1 MQNVNKMNRLINI
14 SNNAINNVPTEFKRY
29 LAKEIDW
36 EQRMI
41 AISGA
46 RGSGKT
52 ILMLQQMKKITSQG
66 KNALYVSLDDIYF
79 TENKL
84 IYFAEEFSRNGGE
97 YLFLDEVH
105 KYSNWSQELKNIYD
119 SIFDLKIVFTS
130 SSALEIYRGSH
141 DLSRRALVYYLAGL
155 SVREY
160 ILFKYKKDFPILNL
174 NDILEN
180 NIEKTASIVSNIKI
194 FPIFKEYLK
203 GGYYPFFDE
212 LKSNYLKQLSTTI
225 NLVIESD
232 LPAIHKIDFNSILK
246 LKRLVAIISR
256 IAPYT
261 PNIEKLAKQIETT
274 RPTLLK
280 YLYYLDK
287 AQIIRILGKDSFG
300 INYLN
305 KPDKLYLSNPNLA
318 YAFGEDAVNI
328 GNLRETF
335 FLNQVSVKHSV
346 TYPKQGDFLI
356 DNRYLFEVGGK
367 SKTQKQIAGIE
378 NAYIVS
384 DSIEYGFYN
393 KLPLWIFGF
402 LY

>member
-1 MQNVNKMNRLINI
+1 MNRLIRI
-14 SNNAINNVPTEFKRY
+14 SNNAINNVPTEFERY
-29 LAKEIDW
+29 LVNEIDW

-41 AISGA
+41 AVSGA

-52 ILMLQQMKKITSQG
+52 ILLLQQMKKVTAEG
-66 KNALYVSLDDIYF
+66 KKALYVSLDDVYF

-84 IYFAEEFSRNGGE
+84 IYFAEEFSQNGGE

-119 SIFDLKIVFTS
+119 SVFDLKIIFSS
-130 SSALEIYRGSH
+130 SSALEIHRGSH
-141 DLSRRALVYYLAGL
+141 DLSRRALIYNLAGL
-155 SVREY
+155 SFREY
-160 ILFKYKKDFPILNL
+160 ISFKHKIVFPILNL

-180 NIEKTASIVSNIKI
+180 NANLTSSIVSNIKI
-194 FPIFKEYLK
+194 IPIFKDYVKE
-203 GGYYPFFDE
+203 GYYPFFNE

-232 LPAIHKIDFNSILK
+232 LPAIHKIDFSSILK

-261 PNIEKLAKQIETT
+261 PNIEKLASQIETT

-287 AQIIRILGKDSFG
+287 AQIIKILGRDSIG

-305 KPDKLYLSNPNLA
+305 KPDKVYLSNPNLA
-318 YAFGEDAVNI
+318 YTFGEDSVDI

-335 FLNQVSVKHSV
+335 FLNQLSVKHSV

-356 DNRYLFEVGGK
+356 DNKYLFEVGGK
-367 SKTQKQIAGIE
+367 SKTQKQIAGIKDS
-378 NAYIVS
+378 YIVS
-384 DSIEYGFYN
+384 DDTEYGYMN
-393 KLPLWIFGF
+393 KLPLWLFGF

>member
-1 MQNVNKMNRLINI
+1 MNRLIRI
-14 SNNAINNVPTEFKRY
+14 SNNAINNVPTEFERY
-29 LAKEIDW
+29 LVNEIDW

-41 AISGA
+41 AVSGA

-52 ILMLQQMKKITSQG
+52 ILLLQQMKKITAEG
-66 KNALYVSLDDIYF
+66 KKALYVSLDDVYF

-84 IYFAEEFSRNGGE
+84 IYFAEEFSQNGGE

-119 SIFDLKIVFTS
+119 SVFDLKIVFTS
-130 SSALEIYRGSH
+130 SSALEIHRGSH
-141 DLSRRALVYYLAGL
+141 DLSRRALIYNLAGL
-155 SVREY
+155 SFREY
-160 ILFKYKKDFPILNL
+160 ISFKHKIDFPILNL

-180 NIEKTASIVSNIKI
+180 NANITSSIVSNIKI
-194 FPIFKEYLK
+194 IPIFRDYVKE
-203 GGYYPFFDE
+203 GYYPFFNE

-225 NLVIESD
+225 NLVIEGD

-261 PNIEKLAKQIETT
+261 PNIEKLASQIETT

-287 AQIIRILGKDSFG
+287 AQIIKILGRDSIG

-305 KPDKLYLSNPNLA
+305 KPDKIYLSNPNLA
-318 YAFGEDAVNI
+318 YTFGEDSVDI

-346 TYPKQGDFLI
+346 TYPKKGDFFV
-356 DNRYLFEVGGK
+356 DNKYLFEVGGK
-367 SKTQKQIAGIE
+367 SKTQKQIAGIK
-378 NAYIVS
+378 NSFIAA
-384 DSIEYGFYN
+384 DDIEYGFRN
-393 KLPLWIFGF
+393 KIPLWLFGF
-402 LY
+402 MY

>member
-1 MQNVNKMNRLINI
+1 MNRLIRI
-14 SNNAINNVPTEFKRY
+14 SNNAINNVPTEFERY
-29 LAKEIDW
+29 LVNEIDW

-52 ILMLQQMKKITSQG
+52 ILLLQQMKKITAEG
-66 KNALYVSLDDIYF
+66 KKALYVSLDDVYF

-84 IYFAEEFSRNGGE
+84 IYFAEEFSQNGGE

-119 SIFDLKIVFTS
+119 SVFDLKIVFTS
-130 SSALEIYRGSH
+130 SSALEIHRGSH
-141 DLSRRALVYYLAGL
+141 DLSRRALVYDLAGL
-155 SVREY
+155 SFREY
-160 ILFKYKKDFPILNL
+160 ISFKHKIDFPIINL
-174 NDILEN
+174 DEILKNDANTIS
-180 NIEKTASIVSNIKI
+180 SIVSNIKI
-194 FPIFKEYLK
+194 IPTFKDYIKE
-203 GGYYPFFDE
+203 GYYPFFNE

-261 PNIEKLAKQIETT
+261 PNIEKLASQIGTT

-287 AQIIRILGKDSFG
+287 AQIIRILGRDSMG

-305 KPDKLYLSNPNLA
+305 KPDKVYLSNPNLA
-318 YAFGEDAVNI
+318 YTFGEDSVDI

-335 FLNQVSVKHSV
+335 FLNQLSVKHSV
-346 TYPKQGDFLI
+346 SYPKQGDFLV
-356 DNRYLFEVGGK
+356 DNKYLFEVGGK
-367 SKTQKQIAGIE
+367 SKTQKQIAGIKDS
-378 NAYIVS
+378 YIVS
-384 DSIEYGFYN
+384 DDIEYGSFN
-393 KLPLWIFGF
+393 KLPLWLFGF

>member
-1 MQNVNKMNRLINI
+1 MNRLINI
-14 SNNAINNVPTEFKRY
+14 SNRAINNVPTEFERY
-29 LAKEIDW
+29 LANEIDW
-36 EQRMI
+36 EQKMI

-52 ILMLQQMKKITSQG
+52 ILLLQQMKKVTVKG
-66 KNALYVSLDDIYF
+66 KNALYVSLDDVYF

-84 IYFAEEFSRNGGE
+84 IYFAEAFSRNGGE

-119 SIFDLKIVFTS
+119 SVFDLKIVFTS
-130 SSALEIYRGSH
+130 SSALEIHRGSH
-141 DLSRRALVYYLAGL
+141 DLSRRALVYNLAGL
-155 SVREY
+155 SIREY
-160 ILFKYKKDFPILNL
+160 ISFKYKIDFPVLSL

-180 NIEKTASIVSNIKI
+180 SAETISSIVSNIKI
-194 FPIFKEYLK
+194 IPIFKEYVK
-203 GGYYPFFDE
+203 EGYYPFFNE

-261 PNIEKLAKQIETT
+261 PNIEKLASQIETT

-305 KPDKLYLSNPNLA
+305 KPNKVYLSNSNLA
-318 YAFGEDAVNI
+318 YTFGEDLVDI

-335 FLNQVSVKHSV
+335 FLNQLSVKHSV
-346 TYPKQGDFLI
+346 TYPKKGDFFV
-356 DNRYLFEVGGK
+356 DNKYLFEVGGK

-378 NAYIVS
+378 NSYIVS
-384 DSIEYGFYN
+384 DDIEYGSSN
-393 KLPLWIFGF
+393 KLPLWVFGF

>member
-1 MQNVNKMNRLINI
+1 MNRLIRI
-14 SNNAINNVPTEFKRY
+14 SNNAINNVPTEFERY
-29 LAKEIDW
+29 LVNEIDW

-41 AISGA
+41 AVSGA

-52 ILMLQQMKKITSQG
+52 ILLLQQMKKVTAEG
-66 KNALYVSLDDIYF
+66 KKTLYVSLDDVYF

-84 IYFAEEFSRNGGE
+84 IYFAEEFSQNGGE

-119 SIFDLKIVFTS
+119 SVFDLKIIFTS
-130 SSALEIYRGSH
+130 SSALEIHRGSH
-141 DLSRRALVYYLAGL
+141 DLSRRALIYNLAGL
-155 SVREY
+155 SFREY
-160 ILFKYKKDFPILNL
+160 ISFKHKIVFPILNL

-180 NIEKTASIVSNIKI
+180 NANLTSSIVSNIKI
-194 FPIFKEYLK
+194 IPIFKDYVKE
-203 GGYYPFFDE
+203 GYYPFFNE

-232 LPAIHKIDFNSILK
+232 LPAIHKIDFSSILK

-261 PNIEKLAKQIETT
+261 PNIEKLASQIETT

-287 AQIIRILGKDSFG
+287 AQIIKILGRDSIG

-305 KPDKLYLSNPNLA
+305 KPDKVYLSNPNLA
-318 YAFGEDAVNI
+318 YTFGEDSVDI

-335 FLNQVSVKHSV
+335 FLNQLSVKHSV

-356 DNRYLFEVGGK
+356 DNKYLFEVGGK
-367 SKTQKQIAGIE
+367 SKTQKQIAGIKDS
-378 NAYIVS
+378 YIVS
-384 DSIEYGFYN
+384 DDIEYGYMN
-393 KLPLWIFGF
+393 KLPLWFFGF

>member
-1 MQNVNKMNRLINI
+1 MNRLIRI
-14 SNNAINNVPTEFKRY
+14 SNNAINNVPTEFERY
-29 LAKEIDW
+29 LVNEIDW

-52 ILMLQQMKKITSQG
+52 ILLLQQMKKITAEG
-66 KNALYVSLDDIYF
+66 KKALYVSLDDVYF

-84 IYFAEEFSRNGGE
+84 IYFAEEFSQNGGE

-130 SSALEIYRGSH
+130 SSALEIHRGSH
-141 DLSRRALVYYLAGL
+141 DLSRRALVYNLAGL
-155 SVREY
+155 SFREF
-160 ILFKYKKDFPILNL
+160 ISFKHKIDFPIINL

-180 NIEKTASIVSNIKI
+180 DANTTSSIVSKIKVI
-194 FPIFKEYLK
+194 PTFKDYIKE
-203 GGYYPFFDE
+203 GYYPFFNE
-212 LKSNYLKQLSTTI
+212 LKSNYLKQLSSTI

-232 LPAIHKIDFNSILK
+232 LPAIHKIDFNSIIK

-261 PNIEKLAKQIETT
+261 PNIEKLASQIETT

-287 AQIIRILGKDSFG
+287 AQIIRILGRDSMG

-305 KPDKLYLSNPNLA
+305 KPDKVYLSNPNLA
-318 YAFGEDAVNI
+318 YTFGEDSVDI

-335 FLNQVSVKHSV
+335 FLNQLSVKHSV
-346 TYPKQGDFLI
+346 SYPKRGDFLV
-356 DNRYLFEVGGK
+356 DNKYLFEVGGK
-367 SKTQKQIAGIE
+367 SKTQKQIAGIKDS
-378 NAYIVS
+378 YIVS
-384 DSIEYGFYN
+384 DDIEYGSSN

>member
-1 MQNVNKMNRLINI
+1 MNRLINI
-14 SNNAINNVPTEFKRY
+14 SNRAINNVPTEFERY
-29 LAKEIDW
+29 LANEIDW
-36 EQRMI
+36 EQKMI

-46 RGSGKT
+46 RGTGKT
-52 ILMLQQMKKITSQG
+52 ILLLQQMKKVTVKG
-66 KNALYVSLDDIYF
+66 KNALYVSLDDVYF

-84 IYFAEEFSRNGGE
+84 IYFAEAFSRNGGE

-119 SIFDLKIVFTS
+119 SVFDLKIVFTS
-130 SSALEIYRGSH
+130 SSALEIHRGSH
-141 DLSRRALVYYLAGL
+141 DLSRRALVYNLAGL
-155 SVREY
+155 SIREY
-160 ILFKYKKDFPILNL
+160 ISFKYKIDFPVLSL

-180 NIEKTASIVSNIKI
+180 SAETISSIVSNIKI
-194 FPIFKEYLK
+194 IPIFKEYVK
-203 GGYYPFFDE
+203 EGYYPFFNE

-261 PNIEKLAKQIETT
+261 PNIEKLASQIETT

-305 KPDKLYLSNPNLA
+305 KPNKVYLSNSNLA
-318 YAFGEDAVNI
+318 YTFGEDLVDI

-335 FLNQVSVKHSV
+335 FLNQLSVKHSV
-346 TYPKQGDFLI
+346 TYPKKGDFFV
-356 DNRYLFEVGGK
+356 DNKYLFEVGGK

-378 NAYIVS
+378 NSYIVS
-384 DSIEYGFYN
+384 DDIEYGSSN